1 MERENQA
8 LLTYRQVLVLT
19 LQKTNEE
26 ALVTYLRLLLKSPF
40 ASIQTCVC
48 IVSCNPQMRLRGQ
61 ELQSAE
67 YMRFGGLNKRGSL
80 SLHLPFL
87 EIGSC
92 SFGASQF

>member
-1 MERENQA
+1 
-8 LLTYRQVLVLT
+8 
-19 LQKTNEE
+19 
-26 ALVTYLRLLLKSPF
+26 
-40 ASIQTCVC
+40 
-48 IVSCNPQMRLRGQ
+48 MRLRGQ

-67 YMRFGGLNKRGSL
+67 YMRLGGLNKRGSL